1 MGYTKSRNRKRRRRF
16 PAGIVLLA
24 FLLLAILVGILI
36 FALPGKTMLT
46 YKILYTGLSAEG
58 LLVRSESITALD
70 EYEKIDY
77 ENMIDGQFVESGSK
91 IATAY
96 KKGYIKNTLSKLA
109 DTQESIVTYQNQ
121 NIIQNFD
128 DRTIAKL
135 DFEISVVIRKMAENT
150 QGYIELYG
158 ELCRLVEERRS
169 YVRENFNTDSNTYLQ
184 GLYSDEE
191 NLLESLRAWFDE
203 FIAPADGYIGFYC
216 DGFEGAMNAEQLASV
231 KPAELKGYLQ
241 ADYNKNIN
249 AFKLVT
255 EPKWYVAIVTEQSSA
270 FQQGMHYPVFI
281 GNAEESEIGCLENI
295 VTERNSSVLVF
306 SFEKNVEKYLD
317 IRTATIHIG
326 ERFAGYE
333 VPSSYVKNGTITVKN
348 QQDRQEIAV
357 EVLYDNGETAILQET
372 PALKVGQRIY
382 E

>member
-158 ELCRLVEERRS
+158 ELC
-169 YVRENFNTDSNTYLQ
+169 
-184 GLYSDEE
+184 
-191 NLLESLRAWFDE
+191 
-203 FIAPADGYIGFYC
+203 
-216 DGFEGAMNAEQLASV
+216 
-231 KPAELKGYLQ
+231 
-241 ADYNKNIN
+241 
-249 AFKLVT
+249 
-255 EPKWYVAIVTEQSSA
+255 
-270 FQQGMHYPVFI
+270 
-281 GNAEESEIGCLENI
+281 
-295 VTERNSSVLVF
+295 
-306 SFEKNVEKYLD
+306 
-317 IRTATIHIG
+317 
-326 ERFAGYE
+326 
-333 VPSSYVKNGTITVKN
+333 
-348 QQDRQEIAV
+348 
-357 EVLYDNGETAILQET
+357 
-372 PALKVGQRIY
+372 
-382 E
+382 